1 MKQMASWIARLVSLV
16 EVLTGTQGGVCGG
29 REGGGRGPREMCA
42 GGGVREWGG
51 GGELYST
58 LHCHQ
63 QNYFCIKM
71 GSIDSHF

>member
-1 MKQMASWIARLVSLV
+1 MTLMKQMASWIARLVSLV

-51 GGELYST
+51 GGGGIVLNTTLSPAELF
-58 LHCHQ
+58 LHKNGEH
-63 QNYFCIKM
+63 
-71 GSIDSHF
+71 